1 VDVIELQLEIDPND
15 PLPIREIGINIK
27 DKIIMIMPWR
37 SNYGYWTGDNNVELN
52 QFKKEFNAIE
62 ISKEEFE
69 KNWNLFS
76 KNNSTS

>member
-52 QFKKEFNAIE
+52 QFKKEFNALKTIQHP
-62 ISKEEFE
+62 KFN
-69 KNWNLFS
+69 KHNQLNYF
-76 KNNSTS
+76 